1 VCARCRHQ
9 TTEQLAALPGL
20 RARLRTALVPG
31 SGGGGERV
39 STGKGEAPMPA
50 RLAALS
56 LLANGSDE
64 ARCLFVPAVLVW
76 TTVEADGS
84 KRWHRE
90 QVRDRTGRR
99 VMALAD
105 DQTGVLPVATWLRSW
120 ALEWRAALGH
130 TAGAVLPRFVG
141 RSAPEHRQRIG
152 ADQLGIARAAAVA
165 DRPDDPVEQ
174 DWDDRWPATG
184 WGRNTQAHHAYLSEW
199 LPEACERMPHI
210 GDFAASLR
218 TLTGALRAA
227 LGDIDDV
234 EYLGRC
240 PEDVTDRACGATT
253 VCGAPIW
260 HDPYA
265 SVITCPRC
273 HTETSQERRIWLA
286 RRILDAWPIDRRRR
300 YPRGLIEVL
309 RRPACITCSSLL
321 RVEWVN
327 ATEHADREQF
337 WRPGAVTCPLGCD
350 LVL

>member
-1 VCARCRHQ
+1 M
-9 TTEQLAALPGL
+9 TEQLAALPEL
-20 RARLRTALVPG
+20 HARLRTALVPG
-31 SGGGGERV
+31 SGGTGGERV

-56 LLANGSDE
+56 LIANGSDE
-64 ARCLFVPAVLVW
+64 ARCTFVPAVRVW

-90 QVRDRTGRR
+90 QTRDNAGRR
-99 VMALAD
+99 VMTLAD
-105 DQTGVLPVATWLRSW
+105 DQTGVLPVKAWLRSW
-120 ALEWRAALGH
+120 ALEWRCSLGH
-130 TAGAVLPRFVG
+130 TAGGMLPQFVG
-141 RSAPEHRQRIG
+141 RRARSQHRQQIS
-152 ADQLGIARAAAVA
+152 AAQLGITRAAAVA

-184 WGRNTQAHHAYLSEW
+184 WGRNTRAHHTYLSTW
-199 LPEACERMPHI
+199 LPEACERLAHI

-218 TLTGALRAA
+218 SLTGAIRAA
-227 LGDIDDV
+227 LGDIDDM

-240 PEDVTDRACGATT
+240 PEDVTNHATGTVT

-273 HTETSQERRIWLA
+273 HTETGQDRRIWLA
-286 RRILDAWPIDRRRR
+286 RRILDVWPIDRRRR

-309 RRPACITCSSLL
+309 RRPECVTCCSPV

-327 ATEHADREQF
+327 ATERADRELF
-337 WRPGAVTCPLGCD
+337 WRPGEVTCPLGCEH
-350 LVL
+350 VL